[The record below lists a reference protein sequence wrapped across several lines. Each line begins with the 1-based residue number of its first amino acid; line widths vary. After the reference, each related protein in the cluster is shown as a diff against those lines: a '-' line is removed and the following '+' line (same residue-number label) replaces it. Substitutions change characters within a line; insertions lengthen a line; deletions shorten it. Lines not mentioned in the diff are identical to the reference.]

1 VGKVSRR
8 KKEEGRRK
16 KEEGIR
22 KEEAILAIVSAVK
35 NIFAVNSPLSTVHCY
50 SSHPIP
56 EFRISNL
63 YTA

>member
-16 KEEGIR
+16 KK
-22 KEEAILAIVSAVK
+22 KETKNEQTILAIVSAVK